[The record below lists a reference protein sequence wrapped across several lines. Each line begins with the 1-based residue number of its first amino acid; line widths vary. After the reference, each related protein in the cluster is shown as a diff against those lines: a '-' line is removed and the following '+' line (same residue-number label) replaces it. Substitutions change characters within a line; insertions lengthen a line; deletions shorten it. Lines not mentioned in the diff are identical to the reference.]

1 MADSVKLAGTG
12 EDAVSAEE
20 DRILRLWTPILLR
33 SIVLVAMTALVT
45 GLILAA
51 VRTPGYFVDR
61 YRQVQLGHLIGRE
74 SLAVIGSKLLV
85 GDPHAILTIGLFLL
99 TLVPLVRVAF
109 CLGLFIKTRDFAY
122 VGFTAYVL
130 AALIIGALL
139 GHIG

>member
-1 MADSVKLAGTG
+1 MAELGNLVRIGG
-12 EDAVSAEE
+12 DAASAEE

-33 SIVLVAMTALVT
+33 SIVIVAMTTLIA

-61 YRQVQLGHLIGRE
+61 YKQVQLGHLIGRE
-74 SLAVIGSKLLV
+74 SLAIIWSKLLV
-85 GDPHAILTIGLFLL
+85 GEPHAILTVGLFLL

-139 GHIG
+139 GRIG

>member
-1 MADSVKLAGTG
+1 MVAESEKLAGI
-12 EDAVSAEE
+12 EDAISAEE

-33 SIVLVAMTALVT
+33 SIVVAAMITLIT
-45 GLILAA
+45 GLLLAA
-51 VRTPGYFVDR
+51 MRTPDYFVDR
-61 YRQVQLGHLIGRE
+61 YRQVQHGHLIGRE
-74 SLAVIGSKLLV
+74 SLAVIWSRLLA

-122 VGFTAYVL
+122 VGFTGYVL
-130 AALIIGALL
+130 AALIIGVLL

>member
-1 MADSVKLAGTG
+1 MAELGNLVSISA
-12 EDAVSAEE
+12 DAASTEE
-20 DRILRLWTPILLR
+20 DRILRHWTAILLR
-33 SIVLVAMTALVT
+33 SIVLVAMTALIV

-61 YRQVQLGHLIGRE
+61 YQQVQLGHLIGRE
-74 SLAVIGSKLLV
+74 SLAAIWSKLLA

-99 TLVPLVRVAF
+99 TLVPLARVAF

-130 AALIIGALL
+130 AALIVGAFL

>member
-1 MADSVKLAGTG
+1 MAELRRSAGIG
-12 EDAVSAEE
+12 ADAASAEE
-20 DRILRLWTPILLR
+20 DRILRRWTPILLR
-33 SIVLVAMTALVT
+33 GIVLVAMTALIA
-45 GLILAA
+45 GLILTA
-51 VRTPGYFVDR
+51 VRAPGSFVDR
-61 YRQVQLGHLIGRE
+61 YRQVQRGHLIGRE
-74 SLAVIGSKLLV
+74 SLAVICSGLRV
-85 GDPHAILTIGLFLL
+85 GQPHAILTIGLFLL